1 MIYKLRI
8 YSIVFS
14 NVIPSF
20 VPGLKATFS
29 ILLAALILS
38 TVFMKSVLVLNFR
51 INQKE
56 IAAAKCENKNKPEM
70 NCEGK
75 CYLSQ
80 QLKNAEPKEPTAPD
94 FRDLKELA
102 PFLAQE
108 SCVSVPYSAPYSVS
122 LLGYCR
128 PVYPIE
134 ACPGSVF
141 HPPEA

>member
-1 MIYKLRI
+1 LRI

-38 TVFMKSVLVLNFR
+38 TVFMKSVVVLNFR

-56 IAAAKCENKNKPEM
+56 IAASKCENKNKPEM

-80 QLKNAEPKEPTAPD
+80 QLKNAEPKEPSAPD

-102 PFLAQE
+102 PFVAQE
-108 SCVSVPYSAPYSVS
+108 SGASIHVSALYSAS